1 MINLDIFSDEKE
13 NSNPAKKPLKPILKK
28 KTQKGQSQPRQMGPV
43 KKEKREVT
51 NIVVMSQPAK
61 QSNILIKSLPE
72 NNVLT
77 EKPNNVEKSQRRHQ
91 NIEAAMNLREQV
103 HLKVY
108 GRKK

>member
-1 MINLDIFSDEKE
+1 
-13 NSNPAKKPLKPILKK
+13 
-28 KTQKGQSQPRQMGPV
+28 MGPV

-51 NIVVMSQPAK
+51 NIVVMSQPANK
-61 QSNILIKSLPE
+61 NNVLAKSLPE
-72 NNVLT
+72 TGILT
-77 EKPNNVEKSQRRHQ
+77 EKSNNVEKSQRRHQ